1 MSAMAERLVD
11 DLRAALRAGANPD
24 QAAGQQ
30 AYMKSTIPYFGLTAP
45 EMKLAFKGPLI
56 THTLPDREDWEWAIR
71 ELWDQVTHREE
82 WYAAI
87 GIANHRA
94 YRQWATGLASL
105 PLYEHMI
112 RTGAWW
118 DVCDSIAADLVGSL
132 LRTHPARVTPLIRQ
146 WSRDEHL
153 WIRRVSILSQLKAKT
168 QTDRELLADCIQ
180 PSLDDKDFFARKGI
194 GWALREF
201 SKTDPDWVRQ
211 FVASHEDRLSGL
223 SRREAL
229 KWLDKHPDR

>member
-1 MSAMAERLVD
+1 MPNVAELLVN
-11 DLRAALRAGANPD
+11 DLRASLRAGANPD
-24 QAAGQQ
+24 RAPGQQ
-30 AYMKSTIPYFGLTAP
+30 AYMKSAIPYYGLTAP
-45 EMKLAFKGPLI
+45 EMKLAFKGPLA
-56 THTLPDREDWEWAIR
+56 THTLPDRDDWERAIR
-71 ELWDQVTHREE
+71 ELWDHVTHREE

-87 GIANHRA
+87 GIASHRA
-94 YRQWATGLASL
+94 YRHWTTELASL

-118 DVCDSIAADLVGSL
+118 DVCDSIGESLVGSV
-132 LRTHPARVTPLIRQ
+132 LRTHPEAVTPLMRQ

-153 WIRRVSILSQLKAKT
+153 WIRRVSILCQLKSKT
-168 QTDRELLADCIQ
+168 QTDRELLSDCIQ

-201 SKTDPDWVRQ
+201 SKTDPVWVRR
-211 FVASHEDRLSGL
+211 FVTAHADRLSGL

-229 KWLDKHPDR
+229 KWLDNHPDR